1 MANIADKVAQIRQ
14 AIFGKDVR
22 ESIASGIEAINSEV
36 VSTTARQNVIDGQE
50 ATRQSNENTRI
61 ANENTRQTQE
71 TDRKSTFNTNET
83 ARKSTFNTNETAR
96 QTTFDTNET
105 ARSDTF
111 NTNEVERDSVIAQF
125 KAWYNSSSLT
135 GRLPFVIDGG
145 NFGDSRTGATYDGG
159 DFGDP
164 R

>member
-36 VSTTARQNVIDGQE
+36 VNTTNRQNAIDAQE

-61 ANENTRQTQE
+61 TNENTRQTQE

-83 ARKSTFNTNETAR
+83 ARQTA
-96 QTTFDTNET
+96 FDTNET

-164 R
+164 RL

>member
-14 AIFGKDVR
+14 ATYGKDVR
-22 ESIASGIEAINSEV
+22 ESIASGIEAINTEV
-36 VSTTARQNVIDGQE
+36 VNTTARQNVIDGQE
-50 ATRQSNENTRI
+50 QTRINNENTRI

-71 TDRKSTFNTNET
+71 SNRQNIFN
-83 ARKSTFNTNETAR
+83 
-96 QTTFDTNET
+96 TNET

-111 NTNEVERDSVIAQF
+111 NTNEVERDAIMTQF

-135 GRLPFVIDGG
+135 GRLPFIIDGG

-159 DFGDP
+159 NFGDP

>member
-1 MANIADKVAQIRQ
+1 MAYIADKIAAMRQ
-14 AIFGKDVR
+14 AMYGKDVR
-22 ESIASGIEAINSEV
+22 ESIASGIEAINTEV
-36 VSTTARQNVIDGQE
+36 VNTTTRQNVIDGQE
-50 ATRQSNENTRI
+50 QTRINNENTRI
-61 ANENTRQTQE
+61 ANENQRQTQE
-71 TDRKSTFNTNET
+71 QNRINTFN
-83 ARKSTFNTNETAR
+83 S
-96 QTTFDTNET
+96 NET

-145 NFGDSRTGATYDGG
+145 NFGDSRNGATYDGG

-164 R
+164 RL